1 MKMNIGMIIGL
12 AGGAIGVIVAIIAV
26 LASGQWEALI
36 IIAITVGII
45 GTVFWRVLFR
55 PMMISSR
62 LSKTG
67 ISTMAKVMEVNDTGV
82 TVNNAPQIKLL
93 LEVSPPNGVPY
104 LVETKQLISR
114 LQTAMY
120 QPGSM
125 IPVLIDLN
133 DKDLISINYEGTNPG
148 GNPGGNFA
156 GGDSGQNN
164 VTTGPWAGMSGK
176 DAERKLY
183 DIDLKNKEISS
194 YGVKS
199 KAIVTKYTWLGIYVN
214 GQNPAVELEVQVT
227 PQDRPAFGTKMI
239 GVILE
244 TSVPKFQPGE
254 EIYVKYDPNNPGKS
268 VIEHS

>member
-12 AGGAIGVIVAIIAV
+12 AGGAIGIIVAVVAV

-36 IIAITVGII
+36 FIAITVGII
-45 GTVFWRVLFR
+45 GTVFWRVLFK
-55 PMMISSR
+55 PMWISSR

-67 ISTMAKVMEVNDTGV
+67 ISTMAKVVEVNDTGV

-104 LVETKQLISR
+104 LVQTKQLISR

-120 QPGSM
+120 QPGNM

-133 DKDLISINYEGTNPG
+133 DRDLISINYEGTN
-148 GNPGGNFA
+148 A
-156 GGDSGQNN
+156 GGGTYSGNN
-164 VTTGPWAGMSGK
+164 NSSPNSVVTGPWAGMSASE
-176 DAERKLY
+176 AEKKLHE
-183 DIDLKNKEISS
+183 IDLKNKEISS

-227 PQDRPAFGTKMI
+227 PPDRPAFGTKMI

-244 TSVPKFQPGE
+244 SSVPKFQPGE

-268 VIEHS
+268 AIEHS